1 MIEVKNVTVRAGE
14 KTLLENVSAHCPKGS
29 LTALVGPNGA
39 GKSTLLS
46 VIAADRKADGGSV
59 MLDGK
64 NVDAY
69 SVHALAQIR
78 SVFPQGSVIRFG
90 YSVHEVV
97 SMGRAFR
104 DLPPDE
110 DQTSIDAAMH
120 ATEID
125 HMAYRNAQTLSGGEQ
140 ARTTFARVMVQA
152 TPVVLLDEPTAAL
165 DLRHQER
172 VLTIARDLAREGAT
186 VVAVLHDLN
195 LAAAY
200 ADKIILLSQGTV
212 AADGTPWEVLQK
224 DLLEKVYRQNV
235 HVLPHPVRQCPV
247 VLTI

>member
-1 MIEVKNVTVRAGE
+1 MIELRDVTVSIEGRD
-14 KTLLENVSAHCPKGS
+14 LLHKVSMTCAPGT

-46 VIAADRKADGGSV
+46 VVAGDRKADAGAVLLSGR
-59 MLDGK
+59 DIDK
-64 NVDAY
+64 Y

-90 YSVHEVV
+90 YTVEEVV
-97 SMGRAFR
+97 AMGRAFR

-110 DQTSIDAAMH
+110 DEAAVVGALRTS
-120 ATEID
+120 EVE
-125 HMAYRNAQTLSGGEQ
+125 HMAFRNAQTLSGGEQ
-140 ARTTFARVMVQA
+140 ARTTFARVVAQA
-152 TPVVLLDEPTAAL
+152 TPIVLLDEPTAAL

-172 VLTIARDLAREGAT
+172 VLATARDMAGAGAT

-200 ADKIILLSQGTV
+200 ADRVVLLS
-212 AADGTPWEVLQK
+212 DGRIAGNGSPWEVLQRE
-224 DLLEKVYRQNV
+224 LIETVYRQGV
-235 HVLPHPVRQCPV
+235 RILEHPVRGCPV
-247 VLTI
+247 VLTA

>member
-1 MIEVKNVTVRAGE
+1 MIDIKNITVRVGE
-14 KTLLENVSAHCPKGS
+14 KTLLEDVSAQCEKGT

-46 VIAADRKADGGSV
+46 VIAADRKADAGDV
-59 MLDGK
+59 ILDGK
-64 NVDAY
+64 PVNSY

-90 YSVHEVV
+90 YNVSEVV
-97 SMGRAFR
+97 AMGRAFR

-110 DQTSIDAAMH
+110 DQASIDEAML

-172 VLTIARDLAREGAT
+172 VLAIARDMAQAGAT

-200 ADKIILLSQGTV
+200 ADRIILLSQGKV
-212 AADGTPWEVLQK
+212 AAEGTPWDVLQK
-224 DLLEKVYRQNV
+224 DMLEKVYRQHV